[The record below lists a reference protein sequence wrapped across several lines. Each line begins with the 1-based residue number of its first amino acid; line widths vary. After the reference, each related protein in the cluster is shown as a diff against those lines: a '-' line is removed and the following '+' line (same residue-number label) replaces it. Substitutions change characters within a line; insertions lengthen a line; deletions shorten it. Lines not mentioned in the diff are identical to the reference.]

1 MLALI
6 LARRINIT
14 HRFYV
19 LVVVVKAVKDRRQ
32 VLVKRQV
39 PAYCLDKQLCCHMIS
54 AHIQSTMLWCRLLYI
69 IVAVVLWCEVRRN
82 DVRLSITSFW
92 VSPAVV
98 CVDELRRMTRLAF
111 EHECTHCGG
120 SAARF
125 DMAHMT
131 MMVCCRR
138 RCAGKSTADGCAIVD
153 SVLSVS
159 CRSLCRRNTADD

>member
-1 MLALI
+1 MTVKFIDRLRLVHEIDLYNHHHIICCRRSFMLTTA
-6 LARRINIT
+6 
-14 HRFYV
+14 FE
-19 LVVVVKAVKDRRQ
+19 
-32 VLVKRQV
+32 V
-39 PAYCLDKQLCCHMIS
+39 P
-54 AHIQSTMLWCRLLYI
+54 
-69 IVAVVLWCEVRRN
+69 
-82 DVRLSITSFW
+82 
-92 VSPAVV
+92 PAVV

-131 MMVCCRR
+131 MMVCCRQ